1 MKLGNPKPL
10 FIYPISNISF
20 NGIVFLQIYLLIL
33 FTFVCF
39 RFYFGIYEK
48 KVQKLP
54 KIVYVKLFIFSLN
67 NEQFENGFIHLKI
80 MTSSSCRLKLFTKT
94 VFLFCKEFAY
104 LKRKTRKRNY
114 LVKSY
119 LVEQKLIEKINK

>member
-94 VFLFCKEFAY
+94 VFFLQRVRLPETKNTKKKLFSQILSC
-104 LKRKTRKRNY
+104 
-114 LVKSY
+114 
-119 LVEQKLIEKINK
+119 